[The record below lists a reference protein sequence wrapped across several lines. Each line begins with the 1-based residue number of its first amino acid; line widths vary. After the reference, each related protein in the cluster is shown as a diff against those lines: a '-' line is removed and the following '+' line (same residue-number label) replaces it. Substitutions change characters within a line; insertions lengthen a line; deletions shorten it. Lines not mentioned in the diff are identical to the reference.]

1 MRRLVLKLPTVLQV
15 DKDCMILFHNGSTFS
30 FLQSKPINH
39 IGLESP
45 PNART
50 WAPVDPSQLLSEP
63 ALIHHTSQPSFVV
76 EAASR
81 LSYFNWANKVHHIHF
96 YAMTWSL
103 SEVLQTYV
111 TLPPGFTTL
120 TVSAA
125 ACSWDSRTAA
135 LAKNLKYDAYRAS
148 PRALGWYART
158 AQALVT
164 QQVREIR
171 PNNLRFVFQS
181 PDFDESS
188 HFITCLEPSPTE
200 RFGCQKTITSQSV
213 LGLL

>member
-1 MRRLVLKLPTVLQV
+1 
-15 DKDCMILFHNGSTFS
+15 MILFHNGSTFS

-63 ALIHHTSQPSFVV
+63 APIHHTSQPFFVV
-76 EAASR
+76 EVASR
-81 LSYFNWANKVHHIHF
+81 LSYSNWANKVHHIHF

-135 LAKNLKYDAYRAS
+135 LAKNLKYDTYRAS
-148 PRALGWYART
+148 PRALGWYARKPE
-158 AQALVT
+158 QHRHSL
-164 QQVREIR
+164 
-171 PNNLRFVFQS
+171 PNKCEKSGPSTCDSFSNHQIS
-181 PDFDESS
+181 TNPPISS
-188 HFITCLEPSPTE
+188 
-200 RFGCQKTITSQSV
+200 RA
-213 LGLL
+213 